1 MPSKND
7 LSSIKAEPK
16 NTLIKTPK
24 PASKQTKRRVGRP
37 PKPVKEKESEL
48 LGLRFTPSEFMVLKE
63 KAGLV
68 PLATFVKDHIR
79 RNTDLLG

>member
-7 LSSIKAEPK
+7 ISSIKAEPK
-16 NTLIKTPK
+16 HTLTKTSK
-24 PASKQTKRRVGRP
+24 PATKPAKRGVGRP

-48 LGLRFTPSEFMVLKE
+48 LGLRFTPSEFKVLKE